1 MELEGPNGADY
12 MGSSAMDLNSGSVVN
27 GMTSPSNNGL
37 NNNEAKRVKL
47 DKQVII
53 NSYHIKAL
61 FCYGSNI
68 VLRAYQ
74 RFMHS
79 TQIIES

>member
-1 MELEGPNGADY
+1 MIYYHFFSAGNMELEGPNGADY

-53 NSYHIKAL
+53 NI
-61 FCYGSNI
+61 
-68 VLRAYQ
+68 
-74 RFMHS
+74 
-79 TQIIES
+79 